1 LSMVLEI
8 NQDQTVISLVSAASA
23 DDPSRQAN
31 PERAMAILCIFIFYW
46 GLRCPVLIQEQ
57 RVRNGGD
64 FKSCRL
70 RSFGSAASTDA
81 GPVRARRPEQKESQ
95 GSSFWIEGLHETGAI
110 SSSNDFRL
118 GLQKFINLISSWYP
132 TLTSGLSCFQRC
144 CRSSQTNAFA
154 ERPAHS

>member
-1 LSMVLEI
+1 MG
-8 NQDQTVISLVSAASA
+8 VILSLV
-23 DDPSRQAN
+23 DCDHLGPPRVPMQARY
-31 PERAMAILCIFIFYW
+31 ERE
-46 GLRCPVLIQEQ
+46 GLNR
-57 RVRNGGD
+57 RNSKGAHLG
-64 FKSCRL
+64 
-70 RSFGSAASTDA
+70 
-81 GPVRARRPEQKESQ
+81 
-95 GSSFWIEGLHETGAI
+95 IEGLHETGAI